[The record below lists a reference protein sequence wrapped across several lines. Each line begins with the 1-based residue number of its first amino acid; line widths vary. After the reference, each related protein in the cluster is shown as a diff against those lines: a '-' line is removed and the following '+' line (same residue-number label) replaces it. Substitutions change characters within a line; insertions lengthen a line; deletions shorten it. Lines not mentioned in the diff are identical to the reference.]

1 MKQSIIGKGVT
12 VIVEGLVYV
21 AFTALMIMMLIGVW
35 GTIANWIG
43 LSAPGVMEWS
53 EILNVILICLPMTY
67 VTLQRRHIEIDLVT
81 TFLKPRSKRILYIAT
96 LFPFLFFST
105 LIAWRLIPQ
114 ALESLST
121 MEKMDISGNMA
132 VWWWPGKLAVA
143 IGFIGMALANLY
155 MLISELFKKTDAK

>member
-1 MKQSIIGKGVT
+1 MKRSIIGKGVT

-21 AFTALMIMMLIGVW
+21 GFAALMIMMFLGVW
-35 GTIANWIG
+35 GTIANWVK

-53 EILNVILICLPMTY
+53 EMLNVILICLPMTY

-81 TFLKPRSKRILYIAT
+81 HYLKPRPKRILYIIT
-96 LFPFLFFST
+96 LFPFLFFSS

-121 MEKMDISGNMA
+121 MEKMDISGSMA
-132 VWWWPGKLAVA
+132 VWWWPGK
-143 IGFIGMALANLY
+143 
-155 MLISELFKKTDAK
+155 